1 MSASADLITLR
12 PLGVADA
19 EPYRRFRLAAL
30 RETPSAFT
38 SSHTEEAGKPLAA
51 TLRRLAAAQDGP
63 GALIGAFDNTAA
75 ARGRG
80 ALVGT
85 AGLKVPSR
93 SQERHKATLYGM
105 AVARD
110 AAGRGIGRALVR
122 EVLRTAARDGRLR
135 QVLLTVSEGNE
146 PALRLYTSCG
156 FEVWGRE
163 PQAVLVAGRPVAK
176 LHMVCLL
183 DGERAAAAGR

>member
-38 SSHTEEAGKPLAA
+38 SSHAEEADKPLAA

-63 GALIGAFDNTAA
+63 GTLIGAFDNTVA

-110 AAGRGIGRALVR
+110 AAAWAVGRTGEGGAVRA
-122 EVLRTAARDGRLR
+122 
-135 QVLLTVSEGNE
+135 Q
-146 PALRLYTSCG
+146 
-156 FEVWGRE
+156 
-163 PQAVLVAGRPVAK
+163 
-176 LHMVCLL
+176 LL
-183 DGERAAAAGR
+183 DLAGDHEAAVTHYRAAAEQTTSRSEREHLLRQAHRTS